1 MKILLSPAKSLD
13 FSRKYEQ
20 PEPTEARFLQE
31 ADYLAKKMQKLSS
44 KKIAKLMHLSTDLAD
59 LNYERYQAWEKPA
72 APSEHNLSCIFAF
85 TGEVYKGFDAPTLS
99 QKGLERAQEQ
109 VRILSGLYGLLRP
122 LDLIYPYRLEMG
134 TQWSVTPKTKNLY
147 AYWGSKIADQLN
159 KEMAESGEDTI
170 INLASAEYFRAVD
183 LKKLKAKVITPV
195 FKEFK
200 NGDYKIVMVFAKH
213 ARGAM
218 ARYIVTHGIK
228 DAEKLKGY
236 DVDGYMFDV
245 NLSTEDEWV
254 FTR

>member
-13 FSRKYEQ
+13 FSQTYEQ
-20 PEPTEARFLQE
+20 PEPTVAHFLAE

-59 LNYERYQAWEKPA
+59 LNFERYQAWEKPEQA
-72 APSEHNLSCIFAF
+72 TEHNLSCIFAF
-85 TGEVYKGFDAPTLS
+85 TGEVYKGFDAQSLT
-99 QKGLERAQEQ
+99 QKELENAQEQ
-109 VRILSGLYGLLRP
+109 VRILSGLYGLLKP

-147 AYWGSKIADQLN
+147 AYWGSKISQQLN

-170 INLASAEYFRAVD
+170 INLASAEYFRAAD
-183 LKKLKAKVITPV
+183 QKKLKAKVITPV

-200 NGDYKIVMVFAKH
+200 NGEYKVVMIFAKH

-218 ARYIVTHGIK
+218 ARYIVKNRIK
-228 DAEKLKGY
+228 DAEELKTY
-236 DVDGYMFDV
+236 NVDGYSFDV
-245 NLSTEDEWV
+245 KQSDDTEWV

>member
-13 FSRKYEQ
+13 FSQAYEQ
-20 PEPTEARFLQE
+20 PEPTIAHFIDN

-59 LNYERYQAWEKPA
+59 LNYERYQSWEKPEQ
-72 APSEHNLSCIFAF
+72 PSEHNLSCIFAF

-99 QKGLERAQEQ
+99 QHALEKAQEQ
-109 VRILSGLYGLLRP
+109 VRILSGLYGLLKP

-159 KEMAESGEDTI
+159 QELKEAGEDTI
-170 INLASAEYFRAVD
+170 VNLASHEYFRAVD
-183 LKKLKAKVITPV
+183 RKKLKAKVITPV

-200 NGDYKIVMVFAKH
+200 NGEYKIVMIFAKH

-218 ARYIVTHGIK
+218 ARYIVQHNIK
-228 DAEKLKGY
+228 DVEKLKTY
-236 DVDGYMFDV
+236 TVDGYAFDV
-245 NLSTEDEWV
+245 NQSSEDEWV